1 MTFMIIKGHIKNK
14 ATTQM
19 FELGSRFFLF
29 VTGVLQFRIMVKV
42 IWGLAVHGFSNFQL
56 TCNQCT
62 HPLTLMVISE
72 LLIYLQEHSSK
83 HRQK

>member
-56 TCNQCT
+56 QPT
-62 HPLTLMVISE
+62 HPLTLMVISD